1 MILLLTAGC
10 GKKETLAYDQQT
22 ITQITEF
29 MIDYSSSADEQT
41 VEQLKAMRESTFEDQ
56 LANMNLSITPDH
68 FVSVVEAW
76 KAGEKNVVRMWIT
89 VLIQSKQLRMNC
101 M

>member
-41 VEQLKAMRESTFEDQ
+41 VEQLKAMSCLLYTSPSPRD
-56 LANMNLSITPDH
+56 
-68 FVSVVEAW
+68 
-76 KAGEKNVVRMWIT
+76 
-89 VLIQSKQLRMNC
+89 
-101 M
+101 

>member
-41 VEQLKAMRESTFEDQ
+41 VEQLKACLLYTSRC
-56 LANMNLSITPDH
+56 
-68 FVSVVEAW
+68 V
-76 KAGEKNVVRMWIT
+76 
-89 VLIQSKQLRMNC
+89 
-101 M
+101 